1 MRTHKYKI
9 PKNKNK
15 KIIISGAI
23 TGLITGLFSTGGGI
37 IAVEAFSH
45 LSEINEKEAR
55 AMSIFCMIP
64 MSIVN
69 FIFIRNNSLFN
80 WKLALMTAA
89 GGIIGGIIG
98 SNLLKKIDNKYLQII
113 FIIFIFFSGG
123 YILLK

>member
-9 PKNKNK
+9 SKNKNK
-15 KIIISGAI
+15 KIIISGVI

-37 IAVEAFSH
+37 IAVEAFYH

-98 SNLLKKIDNKYLQII
+98 SNLLKKINNKYLQIM